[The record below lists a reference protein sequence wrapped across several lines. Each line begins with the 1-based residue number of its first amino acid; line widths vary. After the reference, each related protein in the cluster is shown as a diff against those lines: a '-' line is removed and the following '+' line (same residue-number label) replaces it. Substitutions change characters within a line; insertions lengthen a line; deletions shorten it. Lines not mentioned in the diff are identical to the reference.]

1 MSIREALYSK
11 NLKNIVAESW
21 SMSWPMT
28 AIMFCT
34 FIIGLVD
41 VYVAGKFGKE
51 IQAAYGIAFQVYF
64 IFSIIGAALTIG
76 SISIIARLF
85 TSDKK
90 EDCSSTIDTSV
101 AAVGMIGLIMSIIG
115 VASAPLLVRL
125 LQVPEVLKQP
135 AEILLRF
142 YNAGT
147 LFNYVLINS
156 NGILRACKKMRN
168 SLVTM
173 IVVCVANTVLIFF
186 FAFKM
191 PFGFKGIALATVIST
206 LLGCLL
212 NSVYLRRLVSFPL
225 RFSWRALKAITVIG
239 WPAGV
244 LQVVWQVGSML
255 LFVIIGMLPDHAVEI
270 MAAFTNGLRIESV
283 IFLPAFAFNMANA
296 VVVGNLLGKGETEDA
311 FHSGIITTL
320 IGVGIVTVLTLL
332 VMLKAR
338 TVAGWLS
345 NNDVVVRESIRYI
358 YISLISEPF
367 MAWGVILGGGLN
379 GAGDTKSVMNSVLIS
394 VWLVK
399 LPLSYLFGILF
410 GGGAM
415 AFWWVMNLAM
425 VVQAVL
431 IGRRYFKKRWIIPSQ
446 VIPAD

>member
-1 MSIREALYSK
+1 MSIREALRNK
-11 NLKNIVAESW
+11 NLKGIIAESW

-28 AIMFCT
+28 VIMFCM
-34 FIIGLVD
+34 FIIGVVD

-64 IFSIIGAALTIG
+64 ILSIIGAALTIG

-90 EDCSSTIDTSV
+90 EDCSITIDTSV
-101 AAVGMIGLIMSIIG
+101 AAVGVIGLIMSVIG
-115 VASAPLLVRL
+115 TAGAPVLVRF
-125 LQVPEVLKQP
+125 LQIPDVLKQP
-135 AEILLRF
+135 AEVLLRF
-142 YNAGT
+142 YNAGM
-147 LFNYVLINS
+147 LFNYILINS
-156 NGILRACKKMRN
+156 NGILRSCKKMRN

-173 IVVCVANTVLIFF
+173 LGVCATNTILIFL

-191 PFGFKGIALATVIST
+191 PFGYKGIALATVLST
-206 LLGCLL
+206 FLGCLL

-225 RFSWRALKAITVIG
+225 KFSWKALKAIAVIG

-255 LFVIIGMLPDHAVEI
+255 LFMVIGMLPNHAVEI

-296 VVVGNLLGKGETEDA
+296 VVVGNLLGKKEPEDA
-311 FHSGIITTL
+311 FHSGIITAL

-345 NNDVVVRESIRYI
+345 NNDIVVRESVRYI

-379 GAGDTKSVMNSVLIS
+379 GAGDTKSVMNSVIIS
-394 VWLVK
+394 VWAVK
-399 LPLSYLFGILF
+399 LPLSYLFGIIF
-410 GGGAM
+410 GGGAS

-431 IGRRYFKKRWIIPSQ
+431 IGRKYFKKQWIIASS
-446 VIPAD
+446 